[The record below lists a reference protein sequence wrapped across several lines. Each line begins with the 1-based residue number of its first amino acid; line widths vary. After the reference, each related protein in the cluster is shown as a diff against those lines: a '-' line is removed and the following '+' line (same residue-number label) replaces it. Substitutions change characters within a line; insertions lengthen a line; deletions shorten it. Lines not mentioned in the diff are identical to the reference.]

1 MQTIILLLVDILPQI
16 IQGVSIIFFVT
27 YKKQLK
33 QVLNQIQLL
42 IRNCPDK
49 NLILKSNLY
58 FQNKTIINL

>member
-33 QVLNQIQLL
+33 QVLKQIQLL
-42 IRNCPDK
+42 TCYVFMIWYDFM
-49 NLILKSNLY
+49 SE
-58 FQNKTIINL
+58 